1 MHSARHVLGARDRFR
16 GGALRHLLRITFWP
30 MLATAVGVAM
40 AVGHSGDKPL
50 DLRLAQVLF
59 VGRAALTVPHMI
71 LVARARLAGWV
82 SG

>member
-16 GGALRHLLRITFWP
+16 VGALRHLLRIIFWP
-30 MLATAVGVAM
+30 MLAAAVGVAM

-59 VGRAALTVPHMI
+59 VGLAALTVPHMI
-71 LVARARLAGWV
+71 PVAHVRLAGWV

>member
-59 VGRAALTVPHMI
+59 VGLAALTVPHMI
-71 LVARARLAGWV
+71 LVARVRLAGWV

>member
-1 MHSARHVLGARDRFR
+1 
-16 GGALRHLLRITFWP
+16 
-30 MLATAVGVAM
+30 MLAAAVGVAM

-59 VGRAALTVPHMI
+59 VGLAALTVPHMI
-71 LVARARLAGWV
+71 PVAHVRLAGWV